1 MLLRL
6 RQIENLRADDHA
18 ADDEHDDLGDAQP
31 RDETHDDRCECGH
44 QGNDEQALQRLRQLV
59 AHPSASRSLVRHRSS
74 GYGRRYGVALPK
86 CG

>member
-1 MLLRL
+1 MLCGSARL
-6 RQIENLRADDHA
+6 RTCGDDHA

-74 GYGRRYGVALPK
+74 GYGRRYGVALPR